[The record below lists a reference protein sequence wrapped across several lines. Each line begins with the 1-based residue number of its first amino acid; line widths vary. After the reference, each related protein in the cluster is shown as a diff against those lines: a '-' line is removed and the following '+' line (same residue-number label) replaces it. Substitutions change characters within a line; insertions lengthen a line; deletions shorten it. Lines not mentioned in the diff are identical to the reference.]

1 MSTPAAAPA
10 RFAGWRMVSV
20 SFVVDFIA
28 VGFFFYSFGVFY
40 PAIDAD
46 LAGATVWVAAGI
58 SVSNLVGGLFG
69 PWVGQLLDRLELRRA
84 MVLGA
89 FVVSAGFVALSS
101 VDELWQY
108 YLVLGTFFA
117 FGLSMMGG
125 MASSKLI
132 ANWFILQRGRALGIA
147 TMGVSLSGI
156 VMPPVATWLIEQFGW
171 RGGFRIYAIGIVLIV
186 APLVWRFV
194 ITRPEDVG
202 QLPDGRRLD
211 APAPAAAAVD
221 VHWSTREMLAA
232 RNFWLLALCFG
243 LAFASLSAVLIHL
256 PPYAADLGFS
266 RYQAAWVLSVSAFA
280 GMLGKPVFGSLVD
293 RTDPRRAVWMSF
305 AAQLVGILMLMHAGS
320 YGALLAGGAVYGF
333 GMGGIVPLQG
343 AVAGR
348 VFGRLAFGKLQG
360 LMRPVQVPLNIAGVP
375 LAAFVH
381 DRTGSYELAY
391 WIFLV
396 IYAVCAVLI
405 AFLSVPDEARS
416 A

>member
-1 MSTPAAAPA
+1 MFGRAPVPAG
-10 RFAGWRMVSV
+10 FAGWRMVSV
-20 SFVVDFIA
+20 AFVVDFIA

-40 PAIDAD
+40 PAIDAE
-46 LAGATVWVAAGI
+46 LTGATVWVAAGI
-58 SVSNLVGGLFG
+58 SVSNLVGGIFG
-69 PWVGQLLDRLELRRA
+69 PWVGSLLDRLELRRA

-89 FVVSAGFVALSS
+89 FVVSGGFVALSA
-101 VDELWQY
+101 VRELWQY

-132 ANWFILQRGRALGIA
+132 ANWFLSQRGRALGIA

-156 VMPPVATWLIEQFGW
+156 VMPPIATWLIEQFGW
-171 RGGFRIYAIGIVLIV
+171 RGGFRIYAVGILLVV
-186 APLVWRFV
+186 APLVARYV
-194 ITRPEDVG
+194 ITRPEDVD

-211 APAPAAAAVD
+211 APPPAAAAID

-266 RYQAAWVLSVSAFA
+266 RYQAAWALSVSAFA

-293 RTDPRRAVWMSF
+293 RADPRRAAWTSF
-305 AAQLVGILMLMHAGS
+305 GAQMIGVLLLLHAGS
-320 YGALLAGGAVYGF
+320 YPALLAGGAVYGF
-333 GMGGIVPLQG
+333 GMGGIVPLPG
-343 AVAGR
+343 AMAGR
-348 VFGRLAFGKLQG
+348 VFGRRSFGQLQG

-375 LAAFVH
+375 LAAFLH
-381 DRTGSYELAY
+381 DRTGSFELAY
-391 WIFLV
+391 WIFLGV
-396 IYAVCAVLI
+396 YTACAVLI
-405 AFLSVPDEARS
+405 GFLRVPDDSPS